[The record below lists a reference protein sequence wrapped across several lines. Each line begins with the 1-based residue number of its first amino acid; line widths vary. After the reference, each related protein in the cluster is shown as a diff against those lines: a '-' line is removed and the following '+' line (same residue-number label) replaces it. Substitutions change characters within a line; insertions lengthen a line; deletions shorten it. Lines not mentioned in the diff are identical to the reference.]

1 MTILAPSVSKARI
14 LAESPL
20 ALLVRVE
27 GLIESWEES
36 RAHERR
42 ALDLGARPMH
52 DSTMNTDGGLR

>member
-1 MTILAPSVSKARI
+1 MTILAPTTSKARI

-20 ALLVRVE
+20 ALLARIE

-36 RAHERR
+36 HTRERR

-52 DSTMNTDGGLR
+52 DSTTNTNGGLR